1 MFEMAERAKT
11 MLEEKGLS
19 VALINP
25 RFIKPMD
32 TAVIEQYARKCRV
45 VCTLEDHVLLNGF
58 GAAVIEH
65 LHGAG
70 IHTPVERI
78 GWPDEFVEHG
88 KPDTLRALHGLT
100 PEAAV
105 EKIMAHFNA

>member
-1 MFEMAERAKT
+1 MFEMAERAKA

-25 RFIKPMD
+25 RFIKPLD
-32 TAVIEQYARKCRV
+32 TAVIEQYAKQCRV
-45 VCTLEDHVLLNGF
+45 ICTFEDHVLMHGF

-65 LHGAG
+65 LHTAG

-78 GWPDEFVEHG
+78 GWPDEFIEHG
-88 KPDTLRALHGLT
+88 KPDTLRELHGLT
-100 PEAAV
+100 AEAAV
-105 EKIMAHFNA
+105 TKILARLA